1 MGSGPEPL
9 SGESL
14 MALVWDSPN
23 RGVCVCVCVC
33 VCMFEVVVVR
43 RSRGGGRVVGIYLTH
58 HCGFS

>member
-1 MGSGPEPL
+1 MGSGAEPL

-33 VCMFEVVVVR
+33 VCVYV
-43 RSRGGGRVVGIYLTH
+43 
-58 HCGFS
+58 